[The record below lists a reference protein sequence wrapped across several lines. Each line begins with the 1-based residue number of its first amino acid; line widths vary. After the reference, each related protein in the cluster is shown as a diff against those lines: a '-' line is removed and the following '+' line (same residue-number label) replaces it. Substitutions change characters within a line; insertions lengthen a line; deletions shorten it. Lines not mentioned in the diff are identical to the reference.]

1 MKKIFVKEVYHYK
14 DNYSFNYMHPDPNGD
29 KPLIAKFIN
38 GDEKQYLVKY
48 EDKLTPVSKFYY
60 VNYLL
65 NRKRRI
71 PSQVKVSLWFKFQ
84 RFYYSL

>member
-1 MKKIFVKEVYHYK
+1 MKKFVKEICHY
-14 DNYSFNYMHPDPNGD
+14 NNGGVM
-29 KPLIAKFIN
+29 AKFIN

-48 EDKLTPVSKFYY
+48 EDNLQPVSKFYY

-65 NRKRRI
+65 NRKRRV

>member
-1 MKKIFVKEVYHYK
+1 MKKVFVKEICHYK
-14 DNYSFNYMHPDPNGD
+14 NGGVMT
-29 KPLIAKFIN
+29 KFIN

-48 EDKLTPVSKFYY
+48 EDNLQPVSKFYY

-65 NRKRRI
+65 NRNRRV

>member
-1 MKKIFVKEVYHYK
+1 MEKAFVKEICSYQNNELV
-14 DNYSFNYMHPDPNGD
+14 
-29 KPLIAKFIN
+29 AKFIN

-48 EDKLTPVSKFYY
+48 ENKLQPVSKFYY

-65 NRKRRI
+65 NRKKRV